1 MPVPNDRSLLFAPRK
16 EVRLGTQ
23 PQLSHQGLQPNWSP
37 ELDKILRSGAAGG
50 PSKLQRAIETVRQMD
65 PRLSERK
72 ILKRTAELNL
82 TNWKSPWTSEEK
94 AYVLDHAR
102 EFSVADIARRLGRT
116 PRAVYQLLWRSR
128 ESAKFQ
134 DGYTQYE
141 LAQALHVSPRK
152 VRQWVRLGWLILYQG
167 RIKDRSIE
175 RFLKE
180 HSDEID
186 PMRLEKD
193 FCLWLRDLG
202 LREGATHSRQWLRM
216 RQQSLKERVCG
227 RCGRK
232 IRGNA
237 IQRHVRACAKLAS
250 VAANRTEEQ
259 RLN

>member
-1 MPVPNDRSLLFAPRK
+1 
-16 EVRLGTQ
+16 LGTQ

-37 ELDKILRSGAAGG
+37 ELDKILKSGAAGG
-50 PSKLQRAIETVRQMD
+50 PSKLQRAIQTVRQLG
-65 PRLSERK
+65 PQLSKRK

-116 PRAVYQLLWRSR
+116 PRAVYQQLWRSR

-152 VRQWVRLGWLILYQG
+152 VRQWIHLGWLILYQG
-167 RIKDRSIE
+167 RVKDRSLE

-180 HSDEID
+180 HSDEFD
-186 PMRLEKD
+186 AVRLEKD
-193 FCLWLRDLG
+193 FRLWLRDLG
-202 LREGATHSRQWLRM
+202 LREVATHSRQWLRT
-216 RQQSLKERVCG
+216 RKQSLKEHVCD
-227 RCGRK
+227 RCGRRV
-232 IRGNA
+232 RGNA
-237 IQRHVRACAKLAS
+237 FHRHLKACA
-250 VAANRTEEQ
+250 NRVCPSTKPLGE
-259 RLN
+259 RRSGSYLS